1 MLINNKSLPTTKQES
16 WKYTNIAS
24 IYDKNNIKELLKE
37 LPQSKD
43 SKDYLEGF
51 KFDTQENVVIILD
64 GVLAIDYNKKLKH
77 ISALELDKDDRNM
90 SRLAIENSKHFD
102 INIAKDTKD
111 CLSLIFIN
119 TDMAKNKLTNISLK
133 LDVNMFA
140 SLDLDIDFVNLTENS
155 AINLFLDINIAEAA
169 KVNFTNNANNPNNT
183 KLITTANYLINLDR
197 AAEFNGF
204 NLLNKAALLR
214 SDFVVN
220 LNKPDSRFDVR
231 GLYLVNDNAI
241 ANTCFLVNHNA
252 SHTFSS
258 VNFRGVANGNAKTWF
273 NAKTIVNKGIEQIQ
287 AYQNNKNIQLSNK
300 AEINTKPELEI
311 FADDVVCTHGATIG
325 QLDKDVLF
333 YLQSR
338 GLELHYAQHLLLE
351 SFVKF
356 QLTADDFPF
365 ENEIKEEIIESLD
378 DILHT
383 II

>member
-1 MLINNKSLPTTKQES
+1 MLINNKFLPTTKQES

-37 LPQSKD
+37 SLQ

-51 KFDTQENVVIILD
+51 KFDTQENVVIILG
-64 GVLAIDYNKKLKH
+64 GVLVIDYNKKLKH
-77 ISALELDKDDRNM
+77 ISALELHKDNRNM
-90 SRLAIENSKHFD
+90 SRLAIENSKHFG

-111 CLSLIFIN
+111 RLSLIFIN

-140 SLDLDIDFVNLTENS
+140 SLNLDINFVNLTENS

-204 NLLNKAALLR
+204 NLLNKDALLR

-220 LNKPDSRFDVR
+220 LNKSHSRFDVR

-258 VNFRGVANGNAKTWF
+258 VNFRGVANGNAKIWF
-273 NAKTIVNKGIEQIQ
+273 NAKAIVNKGIEQIQ
-287 AYQNNKNIQLSNK
+287 VYQNNKNIQLSNK

-325 QLDKDVLF
+325 QLDKDALF

-365 ENEIKEEIIESLD
+365 ENEIKEDIIESLD

-383 II
+383 IIY

>member
-1 MLINNKSLPTTKQES
+1 MLIDNKSLPTTKQES

-24 IYDKNNIKELLKE
+24 IYEKNNIKELLIE
-37 LPQSKD
+37 SPN

-64 GVLAIDYNKKLKH
+64 GILAIDYNKKLNH
-77 ISALELDKDDRNM
+77 ISALELHKDDRNM
-90 SRLAIENSKHFD
+90 SRLAIENSKHFG

-111 CLSLIFIN
+111 YLSLIFIN

-133 LDVNMFA
+133 LDVDMFA

-155 AINLFLDINIAEAA
+155 AINLYFDINVAEAA
-169 KVNFTNNANNPNNT
+169 KVNFTNNSNNPNNS

-204 NLLNKAALLR
+204 NLLNKDALLR
-214 SDFVVN
+214 NDFVVN
-220 LNKPDSRFDVR
+220 LNKPHSKFDVR
-231 GLYLVNDNAI
+231 GLYLINDSAI

-252 SHTFSS
+252 SHTYSN
-258 VNFRGVANGNAKTWF
+258 VNFRGVANGNAKAWF
-273 NAKTIVNKGIEQIQ
+273 NAKAIVNKGIEQIQ

-325 QLDKDVLF
+325 QLDKDALF

-338 GLELHYAQHLLLE
+338 GLELHDAQHLLLE
-351 SFVKF
+351 SFVKS
-356 QLTADDFPF
+356 QLTSDDFPF
-365 ENEIKEEIIESLD
+365 ENEIKEEIVESLK
-378 DILHT
+378 DILHS

>member
-1 MLINNKSLPTTKQES
+1 MLINNKFLPTTKQES

-37 LPQSKD
+37 SLQSKD
-43 SKDYLEGF
+43 CIEGF

-77 ISALELDKDDRNM
+77 ISALELHKDNRNM
-90 SRLAIENSKHFD
+90 SRLAIENSKHFG

-111 CLSLIFIN
+111 RLSLIFIN

-140 SLDLDIDFVNLTENS
+140 SLNLDINFVNLTENS

-183 KLITTANYLINLDR
+183 KLITTVNYLINLDR

-204 NLLNKAALLR
+204 NLLNKYALLR

-220 LNKPDSRFDVR
+220 LNKPHSRFDVR

-252 SHTFSS
+252 SRTFSS
-258 VNFRGVANGNAKTWF
+258 VNFRGVANGNAKIWF
-273 NAKTIVNKGIEQIQ
+273 NAKAIVNKGIEQIQ
-287 AYQNNKNIQLSNK
+287 VYQNNKNIQLSNK

-325 QLDKDVLF
+325 QLDKDALF

-365 ENEIKEEIIESLD
+365 ENEIKEDIIESLD

-383 II
+383 IIY

>member
-37 LPQSKD
+37 SLQ

-77 ISALELDKDDRNM
+77 INALELHKDNRNM
-90 SRLAIENSKHFD
+90 SRLAIENSKHFG
-102 INIAKDTKD
+102 INIIKDTKD

-197 AAEFNGF
+197 FAEFNGF
-204 NLLNKAALLR
+204 NLLNKYALLR

-220 LNKPDSRFDVR
+220 LNKPHSRFDVR

-273 NAKTIVNKGIEQIQ
+273 NAKAIVNKGIEQIQ

-325 QLDKDVLF
+325 QLDKDALF

-365 ENEIKEEIIESLD
+365 ENEIKEDIIESLD

-383 II
+383 IIY

>member
-1 MLINNKSLPTTKQES
+1 MLIDNKSLPTTKQES

-24 IYDKNNIKELLKE
+24 IYEKNNIKELLIE
-37 LPQSKD
+37 SPN

-51 KFDTQENVVIILD
+51 NFDTQENVVIILD
-64 GVLAIDYNKKLKH
+64 GVLAIDYNKKLNH
-77 ISALELDKDDRNM
+77 ISALELHKDDRNM
-90 SRLAIENSKHFD
+90 SRLAIENSKYFG

-111 CLSLIFIN
+111 YLSLIFIN
-119 TDMAKNKLTNISLK
+119 TDMAKDKLTNISLK
-133 LDVNMFA
+133 LDVDMFA

-155 AINLFLDINIAEAA
+155 AINLYFDINVAEAA
-169 KVNFTNNANNPNNT
+169 KVNFTNNSNNPNNS

-204 NLLNKAALLR
+204 NLLNKDALLR
-214 SDFVVN
+214 NDFVVN
-220 LNKPDSRFDVR
+220 LNKPHSRFDVR
-231 GLYLVNDNAI
+231 GLYLINYSAI

-252 SHTFSS
+252 SHTYSN
-258 VNFRGVANGNAKTWF
+258 VNFRGVANGNAKAWF
-273 NAKTIVNKGIEQIQ
+273 NAKAIVNKGIEQIQ

-325 QLDKDVLF
+325 QLDKDALF

-338 GLELHYAQHLLLE
+338 GLELHDAQHLLLE
-351 SFVKF
+351 SFVKS
-356 QLTADDFPF
+356 QLTSDDFPF
-365 ENEIKEEIIESLD
+365 ENEIKEEIVESLK
-378 DILHT
+378 DILHS

>member
-1 MLINNKSLPTTKQES
+1 MLINNKFLPTTKQES

-37 LPQSKD
+37 SLQ

-77 ISALELDKDDRNM
+77 ISALELHKDNRNM
-90 SRLAIENSKHFD
+90 SRLAIENSKHFG

-111 CLSLIFIN
+111 RLSLIFIN

-140 SLDLDIDFVNLTENS
+140 SLNLDINFVNLTENS

-204 NLLNKAALLR
+204 NLLNKYALLR

-220 LNKPDSRFDVR
+220 LNKPHSRFDVR

-252 SHTFSS
+252 SYTFSS
-258 VNFRGVANGNAKTWF
+258 VNFRGVANGNAKIWF
-273 NAKTIVNKGIEQIQ
+273 NAKAIVNKGIEQIQ
-287 AYQNNKNIQLSNK
+287 VYQNNKNIQLSNK

-325 QLDKDVLF
+325 QLDKDALF

-365 ENEIKEEIIESLD
+365 ENEIKEDIIESLY

-383 II
+383 IIY